1 MEQDYKEKQRKSYTL
16 MRTIYDAG
24 MGLLILG
31 MGIVLFF
38 GSKKIPQ
45 IAALDPLMRNM
56 LGGMFVLY
64 GGFRLYRGIKRQY

>member
-1 MEQDYKEKQRKSYTL
+1 
-16 MRTIYDAG
+16 MRTVYDAG

-31 MGIVLFF
+31 MGVIMFL
-38 GSKKIPQ
+38 GLKLKIPQ